1 MASRIDKL
9 NQEIKRLKDLNKSL
23 TESCQE
29 LEKEINTLRNQ
40 QDIVSGVNQADYI
53 QLKQENDRLNVEN
66 DFLRQKIARQ
76 ERDINFL
83 KSHLSVAPAERPHN
97 ERGAGRKPRI
107 TPEQIAEIQSK
118 KQSGMSY
125 REIAKEVGFSPSTI
139 FKVCKN

>member
-40 QDIVSGVNQADYI
+40 QDIVAGVNQADYI
-53 QLKQENDRLNVEN
+53 QLQQENERLKAEN
-66 DFLRQKIARQ
+66 DLLRQRTARQ
-76 ERDINFL
+76 ERDISYL
-83 KSHLSVAPAERPHN
+83 KESIQAPAERPHN

-139 FKVCKN
+139 FKVCRN